1 MMSRDHK
8 IDDYYNN
15 YYYNSNRTS
24 TTTKII
30 STLIKSLLL
39 TVSATHIDP
48 SGDTDTPHG
57 RLNPP
62 IEWINLPLGS

>member
-15 YYYNSNRTS
+15 YYNSNRTS
-24 TTTKII
+24 TTTNII

-48 SGDTDTPHG
+48 SGDTDTPIG
-57 RLNPP
+57 KPQSCIKP
-62 IEWINLPLGS
+62 INLPLGS